1 MRVTPIE
8 HGLEGV
14 VGQNGAGFERTEGL
28 HMSDIYGSL
37 YKELEPERFDSGE
50 PMDRN
55 RLELGLS
62 LEVMLEEG
70 LRRRLTAESGRPGEF
85 VEPDHGII
93 YSPDLII
100 FNGHTRLG
108 EIKLTWMSSREVPRE
123 PNGSFPP
130 KFDKYFT
137 QMKLYCRC
145 LETPYARLLA
155 FFVNGDYS
163 FRKSKDRTV
172 PAAPELLAWDI
183 EFTKRELE
191 EEWRMCMN
199 HAKMRGLIR

>member
-1 MRVTPIE
+1 MKVTPVE
-8 HGLEGV
+8 HGLEDV
-14 VGQNGAGFERTEGL
+14 VGQNGPGFERTAGL

-37 YKELEPERFDSGE
+37 YKELEPKRFDTGE

-62 LEVMLEEG
+62 LEIVLEEG
-70 LRRRLTAESGRPGEF
+70 LRTRLSEQSGRPGEF
-85 VEPDHGII
+85 VEPEHGII

-100 FNGHTRLG
+100 FNGKTRLG
-108 EIKLTWMSSREVPRE
+108 EIKLTWMSSSQVPRE
-123 PNGSFPP
+123 ANGSFPP

-163 FRKSKDRTV
+163 FRKSGNRSV

-183 EFTKRELE
+183 EFTKRELN
-191 EEWRMCMN
+191 EEWQMCMQ
-199 HAKMRGLIR
+199 HAKMRGMLK